1 VDLTCEALIVIPS
14 SIGLVPML
22 VRLRGG
28 RIVEGTTRFVPS
40 RVLPPDLAKTY
51 RQGVARV
58 LLQRDAELSALGRQL
73 VAVRA
78 GSGRVIIV
86 DGPAGIG
93 KSSLLAATA
102 DTAEAAGTRTLR
114 ASGSPLEQDA
124 GWGIARQLF
133 APVRGGEW
141 EGLAVGAAALARRA
155 LDADEAEPVRSGD
168 AMHAATHGLTWL
180 AAGLAERG
188 PTLMVVDDVHWA
200 DAPSLRWLAGLGR
213 QLAGLPLAVL
223 CAVRTGEPPAEADLL
238 DELLAIA
245 PEPPVRPGPLG
256 PDAVASVVSQRL
268 PGAGPAFAHACHAAT
283 AGNPF
288 LLGALL
294 NHLIADRAE
303 PSEELATS
311 LSAFG
316 PEQVARSVGRQL
328 ARLPEGSAALARAFA
343 VLGRGAPLR
352 HARELAGLE
361 PDKAIGLADQLRA
374 AGLLGRDKDQ
384 WFLVHPLVA
393 SALYTGLPPGEASLW
408 HARAARLLAG
418 ERTDPEAVALH
429 LLRTEPARDAATVAT
444 LRAAAERADIR
455 GAPQSAV
462 VFLRRA
468 LVEPPVDRAVEAE
481 VHSELGLAL
490 AGHVQPDAPAL
501 LASAVDLAAT
511 PDQRARIALSAA
523 RALGLGGHFAE
534 AGRLCRI
541 GLDRPGGITA
551 DRLAQLEAELVGN
564 TWLDISTVDEAR
576 ERLRRRASPGAEQL
590 WQVVSATAAVFDG
603 APASQAKEMLARV
616 LHSEALDE
624 TSGSILTTWT
634 KFILISSGELD
645 AARAHCTALIEVARP
660 RGWLIALAHGS
671 FLRAIALIRAGQIR
685 DAEADA
691 RFSFDFKR
699 VNSPPAALM
708 WSVFPLVDALTELD
722 ELVEADGVLG
732 AADPDA
738 VPPAGG
744 LATAYLLESRA
755 RLRLAQRRPADAH
768 ADLTAAADHWRAF
781 GACHPGLAT
790 WRVDDSEALVSLGD
804 SAAARRLAEEHLDL
818 AERVGL
824 PGPRG
829 AGLRALARTTRHKL
843 AIDLLE
849 QAVELLA
856 GTPERLEYT
865 RVLVDLGAALRRANR
880 RDAARDPL
888 RRALTLADRGGMR
901 LLARRARHELVAAG
915 ARPRRAAVTGVD
927 SLTSAEH
934 RVATLAA
941 EGHSNP
947 EIAQRLYVTRRTVET
962 HLTHVYAKLGVAT
975 RTDLAASLGGA
986 GPGA

>member
-1 VDLTCEALIVIPS
+1 
-14 SIGLVPML
+14 
-22 VRLRGG
+22 
-28 RIVEGTTRFVPS
+28 
-40 RVLPPDLAKTY
+40 
-51 RQGVARV
+51 

-73 VAVRA
+73 GAVHA
-78 GSGRVIIV
+78 GTGRVIIV

-102 DTAEAAGTRTLR
+102 DTAEAAGIRILR
-114 ASGSPLEQDA
+114 ASASPLEQDA

-133 APVRGGEW
+133 APVRGVEW

-155 LDADEAEPVRSGD
+155 LDADEAEPVRGGD

-188 PTLMVVDDVHWA
+188 PTALVVDDVHWA
-200 DAPSLRWLAGLGR
+200 DAPSLRWLVGLGR
-213 QLAGLPLAVL
+213 QLAGLRLAIL

-256 PDAVASVVSQRL
+256 PDAVASVVSHRL
-268 PGAGPAFAHACHAAT
+268 PGAGPTFAHACHAAT

-294 NHLIADRAE
+294 NHLVADRVA
-303 PSEELATS
+303 PTDELATT

-328 ARLPEGSAALARAFA
+328 ARLPEGSASLARAFA
-343 VLGRGAPLR
+343 ILGRGAPLR

-361 PDKAIGLADQLRA
+361 PDKATRLADQLRA
-374 AGLLGRDKDQ
+374 VGLLGRDGDR

-393 SALYTGLPPGEASLW
+393 SALYAGLPPGEAGLW

-418 ERTDPEAVALH
+418 EWTDPETVALH
-429 LLRTEPARDAATVAT
+429 LLHTEPARDATTVAT
-444 LRAAAERADIR
+444 LRAAAGRASIR
-455 GAPQSAV
+455 GAPQSAAT
-462 VFLRRA
+462 FLRRA
-468 LVEPPVDRAVEAE
+468 LVEPPADRAVEAE
-481 VHSELGLAL
+481 VRSELGLAL
-490 AGHVQPDAPAL
+490 AAHVQPGAPAL
-501 LASAVDLAAT
+501 LADAVDLAAT
-511 PDQRARIALSAA
+511 PDQRTRIALSGA
-523 RALGLGGHFAE
+523 RALGLAGHFVE

-541 GLDRPGGITA
+541 GLERPDGITA
-551 DRLAQLEAELVGN
+551 DRLAELEAELIGN
-564 TWLDISTVDEAR
+564 IWLFTSTVGDAR
-576 ERLRRRASPGAEQL
+576 ERIRRPVSPGADHP
-590 WQVVSATAAVFDG
+590 WRVVSASAAVFDG
-603 APASQAKEMLARV
+603 APAGQARV
-616 LHSEALDE
+616 VLAKVLDSGALDAA
-624 TSGSILTTWT
+624 GSILSTWA
-634 KFILISSGELD
+634 KFMLIASGDLD

-671 FLRAIALIRAGQIR
+671 FLRAIALVRAGQIR

-691 RFSFDFKR
+691 RLAFDFKR
-699 VNSPPAALM
+699 LNSPRVGLM
-708 WSVFPLVDALTELD
+708 WSVFALLDALTELD
-722 ELVEADGVLG
+722 ELGEADDVLRT
-732 AADPDA
+732 
-738 VPPAGG
+738 AGMDTDLPLG
-744 LATAYLLESRA
+744 TLATAYLLEGRA
-755 RLRLAQRRPADAH
+755 RLRLAQHRPADAH
-768 ADLTAAADHWRAF
+768 GDLTAAADHWRAF

-790 WRVDDSEALVSLGD
+790 WRVYDCEALVSLGD

-829 AGLRALARTTRHKL
+829 AGLRALARTAGRKP

-856 GTPERLEYT
+856 DTPERLEYA
-865 RVLVDLGAALRRANR
+865 RALVDLGVALRRANQ

-901 LLARRARHELVAAG
+901 LLARRARHELAASG
-915 ARPRRAAVTGVD
+915 ARPRRVAVAGVD
-927 SLTSAEH
+927 ALTSAEH
-934 RVATLAA
+934 LVATLAA
-941 EGHSNP
+941 QGHSNP

-975 RTDLAASLGGA
+975 RADLATSLEVR
-986 GPGA
+986 